1 MFIVP
6 LIKHAIKELY
16 QKKNTEMKK
25 NDKPYLD
32 KPKKDKGMQEQL
44 LYGNAPDVSEK
55 KKKNKEYKDKMLNE

>member
-1 MFIVP
+1 MR
-6 LIKHAIKELY
+6 
-16 QKKNTEMKK
+16 NTEMKK

-32 KPKKDKGMQEQL
+32 KPKKDKGIQEQL